1 MSRHIIGG
9 SVITPT
15 DPLDVQ
21 FPAIGGAVIIADG
34 ADVALGATTNAA
46 ASSTVAETATART
59 GIGLWKAIKNI
70 LILMNAK
77 FAALGQAVMAASM
90 PVVIASDQSP
100 VAARGTAFTATTT
113 LTRPDNATQYT
124 AGDVVVGLLTFASVG
139 RANGAGAYVLNAR
152 VAESV
157 APAATGSFKL
167 WLFNAA
173 PTVAADN
180 AVFAPTDA
188 QMLTCLGMIQL
199 DGAHKLSVNTLYIPS
214 SFTPLYVK
222 CAAGVTTIYGV
233 LTDAIGYTPTA
244 LETLDVFID
253 GVQD

>member
-1 MSRHIIGG
+1 MALIHDILSKVFVSASSALGVKLVASSGIDIG
-9 SVITPT
+9 SVGINSIT
-15 DPLDVQ
+15 
-21 FPAIGGAVIIADG
+21 AVD
-34 ADVALGATTNAA
+34 
-46 ASSTVAETATART
+46 
-59 GIGLWKAIKNI
+59 
-70 LILMNAK
+70 
-77 FAALGQAVMAASM
+77 GQAAMAASF
-90 PVVIASDQSP
+90 PVVLASDQTP
-100 VAARGTAFTATTT
+100 IPARGTAFTATTT

-139 RANGAGAYVLNAR
+139 RANGAGAYILNAR

-157 APAATGSFKL
+157 APASTGSFKL

-188 QMLTCLGMIQL
+188 QMLTCLGMIQV
-199 DGAHKLSVNTLYIPS
+199 DGAYKLSLNTLYAPS
-214 SFTPLYVK
+214 TFSPLYVK

-233 LTDAIGYTPTA
+233 LTDANGYTPTA